1 MFSKRTRA
9 IWTILLL
16 ACLAPVGALA
26 SSSPNAGQV
35 PAVTVC
41 KASAHLL
48 CKGVAATEHP
58 KKKTKPKKKS
68 KKKPSKHHKPA
79 KKHPAKL
86 VETEESQSFGV
97 TIELTGSPA
106 ASPANPAT
114 VSSVAPVPC
123 PNTGL
128 TPTSTNIPTIR
139 EAILCLVNQERAS
152 NDKNPLAV
160 NEQLA
165 RAAQTH
171 SQNMVGENYF
181 EHTSPTGETPLQRV
195 ERSGYIPEGA
205 GYVIGENVAWGIGSS
220 ATPQQI
226 VEQWIASPD
235 HLANILEGKYRETGI
250 GVYPAIPAVL
260 GRGHI
265 GATYTE
271 EFGVVE
277 DAG

>member
-1 MFSKRTRA
+1 MFIKRTRV
-9 IWTILLL
+9 IWTVLLL
-16 ACLAPVGALA
+16 ACLAPVCAVA

-48 CKGVAATEHP
+48 CKGITATKHP

-68 KKKPSKHHKPA
+68 KKKPSKHKLV
-79 KKHPAKL
+79 KKHSSPPK
-86 VETEESQSFGV
+86 ETGESQSFGV
-97 TIELTGSPA
+97 TIELAGSPVA
-106 ASPANPAT
+106 NPVNPAT

-123 PNTGL
+123 SNTGI
-128 TPTSTNIPTIR
+128 TPTSANITTVR
-139 EAILCLVNQERAS
+139 EAVLCLINQERAS
-152 NDKNPLAV
+152 NGENPLAI

-165 RAAQTH
+165 QVAQSH
-171 SQNMVGENYF
+171 SQNMVIENYF
-181 EHTSPTGETPLQRV
+181 EHTSSTGETPLQRV
-195 ERSGYIPEGA
+195 ERSGYIPPGA

-226 VEQWIASPD
+226 VEKWIASPD
-235 HLANILEGKYRETGI
+235 HLANILEGKYRDTGI
-250 GVYPAIPAVL
+250 GVYPAIPAML
-260 GRGHI
+260 GKGHI